1 MCIERIGK
9 IMKNYNIDDI
19 KKLTI
24 EEAKQMALGTIEI
37 KKHECIFV
45 DFGGYFGYSVLVF
58 KNGKHIHY
66 ANDFEL
72 HNEYIVKEKGK
83 EALKQWYIES
93 LNRKLF
99 TDAELLEEVKTYDEY
114 EKKTYFLRNY
124 YIMRYDYV
132 SIFGIGEEA
141 QKAFDEARKTY
152 TIYNPVSFCY
162 VADKSIVDTQTEILK
177 HLEECFEKLKASDEI
192 FREMVSCELANHEAC
207 ITCDYTDALGALG
220 MCFEE
225 LTEEKQKIVK
235 EELGKQIH
243 AYCEAE

>member
-1 MCIERIGK
+1 
-9 IMKNYNIDDI
+9 MKDFNIDMI
-19 KKLTI
+19 RELTI
-24 EEAKQMALGTIEI
+24 EDARQLSLETMEI
-37 KKHECIFV
+37 KEHECIFV
-45 DFGGYFGYSVLVF
+45 DFCGYFGYSVLVF

-66 ANDFEL
+66 ADDFEL
-72 HNEYIVKEKGK
+72 HHGYIVKESGK

-93 LNRKLF
+93 LNRKLY
-99 TDAELLEEVKTYDEY
+99 TDIELLEDVKTYDEY
-114 EKKTYFLRNY
+114 EKKNYFLRNY

-162 VADKSIVDTQTEILK
+162 VKDERIVKTQSEILK
-177 HLEECFEKLKASDEI
+177 HLEKSFEELKASDET
-192 FREMVSCELANHEAC
+192 FKEMISRELANHEAC
-207 ITCDYTDALGALG
+207 ITCNYEDALDALG
-220 MCFEE
+220 MKFED

-235 EELGKQIH
+235 EELKKQIY